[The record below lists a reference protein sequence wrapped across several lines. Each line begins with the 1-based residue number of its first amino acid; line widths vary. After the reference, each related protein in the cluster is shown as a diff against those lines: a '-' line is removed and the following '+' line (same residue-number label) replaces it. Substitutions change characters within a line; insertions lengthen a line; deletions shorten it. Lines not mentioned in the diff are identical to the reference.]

1 MSDSLKGFLL
11 EQIHSK
17 IDPYFTSKQ
26 RAQMSST
33 QSMDKKMYVND
44 IRCSILEYTS
54 LFPSAVYFEE
64 KKVDESKV
72 PLRMR
77 NKFKQTNKMYQY
89 EVVDIK
95 ELETVLGNDWDH
107 IFHGTAV
114 GFVLPPIVFRL
125 NKHTRNS
132 YTTALSHELEKMF
145 LVRQSKI
152 TTFTTMSVSFH
163 RASLSLWGPL
173 NDETLDHDECD
184 WKSTK
189 LSLQS
194 NNVKIAKK
202 RLQHH
207 RTK

>member
-1 MSDSLKGFLL
+1 MSDALKGFLL

-26 RAQMSST
+26 RGQMSST
-33 QSMDKKMYVND
+33 QSMDKKMYIND

-54 LFPSAVYFEE
+54 LFPSAVYFEG

-77 NKFKQTNKMYQY
+77 NKFKQTNKIYQY

-95 ELETVLGNDWDH
+95 EFFL
-107 IFHGTAV
+107 I
-114 GFVLPPIVFRL
+114 FRL
-125 NKHTRNS
+125 NKHTKNS

-163 RASLSLWGPL
+163 RASLSLWGPF
-173 NDETLDHDECD
+173 NDETLEHEECD

-189 LSLQS
+189 QSLQN
-194 NNVKIAKK
+194 NNVKIVEK